1 VNQSLY
7 PKPFSTLISIIVFTM
22 SLASV
27 AGAQNFSFPA
37 EGRFILSPSLGAEF
51 LKQCSRLAPARI
63 SKFWQPS
70 VSDVEQLE
78 LALPAFLIEREKSG
92 KQVPPKKSPYHRQY
106 VGFAENGERFIYGNF
121 FPADMGKEAAL
132 NESTR
137 PVVVCDGGP
146 AFWGVVYR
154 VSTKSFEEPHFNGR
168 G

>member
-1 VNQSLY
+1 MNQPPHPKLFDSL
-7 PKPFSTLISIIVFTM
+7 IIAVFTM

-37 EGRFILSPSLGAEF
+37 EGRFILPPSLGAEV
-51 LKQCSRLAPARI
+51 LKQCSRLAPTKI

-70 VSDVEQLE
+70 ASDVEQLE
-78 LALPAFLIEREKSG
+78 LALPAFLIERVKSG
-92 KQVPPKKSPYHRQY
+92 KEVPSKGSPYHRQY
-106 VGFAENGERFIYGNF
+106 VGFSENGERFIYGNF
-121 FPADMGKEAAL
+121 FPADTVKEMSL

-137 PVVVCDGGP
+137 PVLVCDGGS

-154 VSTKSFEEPHFNGR
+154 VSTKSFEEPQFNGQ